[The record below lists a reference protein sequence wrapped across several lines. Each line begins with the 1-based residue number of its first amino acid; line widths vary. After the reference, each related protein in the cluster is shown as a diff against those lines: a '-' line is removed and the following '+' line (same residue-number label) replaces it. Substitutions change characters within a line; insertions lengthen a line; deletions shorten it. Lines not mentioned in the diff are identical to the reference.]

1 MLYQSGFS
9 GAGVAYETD
18 KLPVRNLKA
27 HIAEC
32 RLLKGS
38 PSPVGVAQMFCADS
52 HSLVLLPKRQ
62 YSFRKF
68 LHREDTVR

>member
-1 MLYQSGFS
+1 MLYQGGFS
-9 GAGVAYETD
+9 GAGVAYEAD
-18 KLPVRNLKA
+18 KLTVRNLKA

-38 PSPVGVAQMFCADS
+38 PSSVGVAQMFCADS

-62 YSFRKF
+62 YSFREL
-68 LHREDTVR
+68 LHGEHAFR